1 MRRLT
6 LLAVSAAAIVG
17 IVIGVVF
24 HGRLVGGTAAAQSPA
39 LPVPSLRGQATWPA
53 GKRPAPRFV
62 LHDQS
67 GRRVAL
73 TGLHGRTV
81 LLMFEDSLC
90 KQACPLEG
98 KMVAAALRRVPSAR
112 RPRVVVVSVDPAGD
126 RPRTIAAAVR
136 KWHLPAGSQVSW
148 LLGSRVRLAAV
159 WRAYGIVV
167 LPVRGDIVHSTA
179 LYVIDRDGNERAGFL
194 VPFLPTQLAA
204 DLRSLARPSQ

>member
-6 LLAVSAAAIVG
+6 LVSVTAAAVVG
-17 IVIGVVF
+17 IVIGVAF
-24 HGRLVGGTAAAQSPA
+24 HGRIAGGTAAAQAPA
-39 LPVPSLRGQATWPA
+39 LAVPSLHGQASWPE

-62 LHDQS
+62 LHDQQ

-73 TGLHGRTV
+73 TALRGRAV

-98 KMVAAALRRVPSAR
+98 KMVGAALRRVPVSS

-126 RPRTIAAAVR
+126 TPRTIAAAVR
-136 KWHLPAGSQVSW
+136 KWHLPAGSSVSW
-148 LLGSRVRLAAV
+148 LLGSHARLAAV
-159 WRAYGIVV
+159 WHAYDIVV

-179 LYVIDRDGNERAGFL
+179 LYVIDRRGDERAGFL

-204 DLRSLARPSQ
+204 DLSSLGRVT